1 MDNVKKTVFS
11 GVQPTGRITLGNYL
25 GAIRNWSPLQ
35 DEYNCLYCVVDLHS
49 LTVTQIPAELRKNT
63 LDLVALYIACGINPD
78 KSALFIQS
86 HVHEH
91 AELCWIL
98 DTIAYIGE
106 LTDKL
111 AAANILL
118 TYWNIYDDVLD
129 DNSTKKKAALKLF
142 KQSYLKAKEQFEE
155 LDGVLSKR
163 YAELQSLEKSDC
175 TSIDKVAHSF
185 AALSQDF
192 CRIVLADKTNG
203 YVETLCYNVGKW
215 IYLIDALDDVKK
227 DIKKRGYNV
236 FVKSYNVTSDKELA
250 QYIDEIEFEMYSVLN
265 RIAQAYNDLNLT
277 KYTCILDNAL
287 YESIRNKTRLT
298 IDKLKQN

>member
-1 MDNVKKTVFS
+1 MFGYLDIEKGTLNDGQRGLWQTFMCGLCFSTKKLYGNYPRMFITNDVNFFNVLFHSVLNLDVKIDNRRCFSHPVKKRSVLN
-11 GVQPTGRITLGNYL
+11 PT
-25 GAIRNWSPLQ
+25 
-35 DEYNCLYCVVDLHS
+35 
-49 LTVTQIPAELRKNT
+49 
-63 LDLVALYIACGINPD
+63 
-78 KSALFIQS
+78 
-86 HVHEH
+86 
-91 AELCWIL
+91 
-98 DTIAYIGE
+98 E

>member
-1 MDNVKKTVFS
+1 MFGYLDIEKGTLNDGQRGLWQTFMCGLCFSTKKLYGNYPRMFITNDVNFFNVLFHSVLNLDVKIDNRRCFSHPVKKRSVLN
-11 GVQPTGRITLGNYL
+11 PT
-25 GAIRNWSPLQ
+25 
-35 DEYNCLYCVVDLHS
+35 
-49 LTVTQIPAELRKNT
+49 
-63 LDLVALYIACGINPD
+63 
-78 KSALFIQS
+78 
-86 HVHEH
+86 
-91 AELCWIL
+91 
-98 DTIAYIGE
+98 E

-175 TSIDKVAHSF
+175 TSVDKVAHSF

-192 CRIVLADKTNG
+192 CRIVLEDKTNG

-265 RIAQAYNDLNLT
+265 RI
-277 KYTCILDNAL
+277 
-287 YESIRNKTRLT
+287 RP
-298 IDKLKQN
+298 

>member
-1 MDNVKKTVFS
+1 MFGYLDIEKGTLNDGQRGLWQTFMCGLCFSTKKLYGNYPRMFITNDVNFFNVLFHSVLNLDVKIDNRRCFSHPVKKRSVLN
-11 GVQPTGRITLGNYL
+11 PT
-25 GAIRNWSPLQ
+25 
-35 DEYNCLYCVVDLHS
+35 
-49 LTVTQIPAELRKNT
+49 
-63 LDLVALYIACGINPD
+63 
-78 KSALFIQS
+78 
-86 HVHEH
+86 
-91 AELCWIL
+91 
-98 DTIAYIGE
+98 E

-175 TSIDKVAHSF
+175 TSVDKVAHSF

>member
-1 MDNVKKTVFS
+1 MFGYLDIEKGTLNDGQRGLWQTFMCGLCFSTKKLYGNYPRMFITNDVNFFNVLFHSVLNLDVKIDNRRCFSHPVKKRSVLN
-11 GVQPTGRITLGNYL
+11 PT
-25 GAIRNWSPLQ
+25 
-35 DEYNCLYCVVDLHS
+35 
-49 LTVTQIPAELRKNT
+49 
-63 LDLVALYIACGINPD
+63 
-78 KSALFIQS
+78 
-86 HVHEH
+86 
-91 AELCWIL
+91 
-98 DTIAYIGE
+98 E

-118 TYWNIYDDVLD
+118 TYRNIYDDVLD

-175 TSIDKVAHSF
+175 TSVDKVAHSF

-192 CRIVLADKTNG
+192 CRIVLEDKTNG